1 MDKNQ
6 ALDTSLQTTTMEI
19 DASLAISNH
28 QRSDEEEQHNPTHME
43 EEPESVDLGGLDILK
58 LESACRQKDFSEIH
72 SREIEKLEVVLA
84 RAQQNKYLG
93 IQASSPWDGKKI
105 LKDSKKRWAQ
115 NGPAKDYYY
124 R

>member
-19 DASLAISNH
+19 DASLAINNH

-58 LESACRQKDFSEIH
+58 LESACQQKDFSEIH

-105 LKDSKKRWAQ
+105 LKDSKK
-115 NGPAKDYYY
+115 
-124 R
+124 